1 MKKLLLL
8 LFLTGGT
15 LIVVYAQDPH
25 RFDKEIDS
33 LKQLPIPQAENLA
46 VFTGSSSIRLWEG
59 LTDDCRQY
67 TAVNTGFGGSQ
78 TSDLLYF
85 LDELVLRHNAKKVF
99 IYEGDNDI
107 NAGKSPDSILRTT
120 KKVVKRIHQAQPETH
135 IYLISAKPSLARW
148 HLKENY
154 ETYNALLRTY
164 CETEKN
170 LTYIDVWS
178 IMLNDKGTLNEAIF
192 KNDSLHLN
200 RVGYQLWKQRI
211 CPENE

>member
-33 LKQLPIPQAENLA
+33 LKQLPIPKAENLA

-59 LTDDCRQY
+59 LADDCRQY

-120 KKVVKRIHQAQPETH
+120 KEVVKRIHQAQPETH

-154 ETYNALLRTY
+154 ETYNVLLRTY

-178 IMLNDKGTLNEAIF
+178 IMLDDKGALNEAIF
-192 KNDSLHLN
+192 KTDSLHLN
-200 RVGYQLWKQRI
+200 RVGYQLWKQQI